1 MAHAIYG
8 DIECLLKKHHI
19 RANDSNKSWSRNVNT
34 HVPTGYSISVVN
46 EYKENYHS
54 YYRGKDCME
63 KLSKKLLRIGKEII
77 NEDKK
82 PMTPLTDDKK
92 IKHEGSKK
100 CYLCNQ
106 SFNTNK
112 QRKYYKNYKKV
123 RDHCHYIGKYRGAAH
138 SLCNLRYQEQRDIP
152 VILHNGSEY
161 DFHLIEISNFFHLIK
176 DLAKEFRS
184 DIYCLGGNSEKYI
197 SFSVK
202 IADKKQII
210 KQLITILN
218 LLIAFDL

>member
-1 MAHAIYG
+1 MNT
-8 DIECLLKKHHI
+8 KKTI
-19 RANDSNKSWSRNVNT
+19 T
-34 HVPTGYSISVVN
+34 HTTEVKT
-46 EYKENYHS
+46 
-54 YYRGKDCME
+54 ME

-77 NEDKK
+77 KEDKK

-152 VILHNGSEY
+152 VILHNGTEY
-161 DFHLIEISNFFHLIK
+161 DFHLTIE
-176 DLAKEFRS
+176 DL
-184 DIYCLGGNSEKYI
+184 
-197 SFSVK
+197 
-202 IADKKQII
+202 
-210 KQLITILN
+210 
-218 LLIAFDL
+218 

>member
-1 MAHAIYG
+1 MQI

-19 RANDSNKSWSRNVNT
+19 RANDSKKSWSRNVNI

-54 YYRGKDCME
+54 YYRGKDYME